1 MLYLMFHVQKKTGAG
16 HHALQCVLTP
26 VQEKQDAA
34 ERQLE
39 ELSKKVSQLELKRQQ
54 LQGALGDASCD
65 SKVQCRTLFPAS
77 RAGVELTFHWK
88 KKTCQN
94 AAPADCSPPALLM
107 LYHVRRICCI
117 TVHSRIPVSSGFSY
131 ANNLAE

>member
-88 KKTCQN
+88 KKPAKMQHLQIVPPLPCLCFTMFVAF
-94 AAPADCSPPALLM
+94 AASQCTAGSL
-107 LYHVRRICCI
+107 
-117 TVHSRIPVSSGFSY
+117 
-131 ANNLAE
+131 